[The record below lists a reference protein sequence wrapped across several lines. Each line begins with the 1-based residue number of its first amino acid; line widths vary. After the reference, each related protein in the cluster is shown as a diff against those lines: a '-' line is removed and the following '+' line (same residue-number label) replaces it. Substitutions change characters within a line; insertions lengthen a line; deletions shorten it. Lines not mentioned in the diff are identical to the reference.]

1 MLDFITMKKSFLI
14 PIFALLILL
23 LINSCQKQNDNDPTP
38 TKTAKDSVP
47 IAKAPADTAITLP
60 VSSVTLSGSGTDAT
74 GHIIGYLWSQVSG
87 PAEASILNE
96 SSAAATFK
104 GLVAGT
110 YKFQFE
116 VIDNNGLTGLA
127 DVSVTV
133 NPPPIVTL
141 TLQPANNPG
150 EVNVGI
156 WNGADWSNHT
166 SIEEPLSAW
175 TKDNF
180 PTVLRDF
187 LKFDLSSIPANA
199 TIIKA
204 DLQLYS
210 DTIPLNGD
218 LVHANVGADNSVLIQ
233 QVATSWDP
241 ASLTW
246 FNQPAGLTANQ
257 VTIPSTTQSFLN
269 VDVDVKGLIAPMIS
283 SGANYGFK
291 LQLKNEV
298 EYTSRIFCS
307 SYYSDATR
315 HPKLVVQYIKN

>member
-1 MLDFITMKKSFLI
+1 
-14 PIFALLILL
+14 
-23 LINSCQKQNDNDPTP
+23 
-38 TKTAKDSVP
+38 VP
-47 IAKAPADTAITLP
+47 VAKAPKDTTITLP
-60 VSSVTLSGSGTDAT
+60 LNSVTLTGSGTDAT

-87 PAEASILNE
+87 PSEASIHNE
-96 SSAAATFK
+96 SAATATLSGF
-104 GLVAGT
+104 VAGT
-110 YKFQFE
+110 YTFQFE

-127 DVSVTV
+127 NFTV
-133 NPPPIVTL
+133 IVKPSQTLTL

-150 EVNVGI
+150 EFCLGI
-156 WNGADWSNHT
+156 WNGADWSNGT

-175 TKDNF
+175 TKNSD
-180 PTVLRDF
+180 PTVLRDL
-187 LKFDLSSIPANA
+187 LKFDLSTIPANA
-199 TIIKA
+199 TIVKA

-210 DTIPLNGD
+210 NTIPLNGD
-218 LVHANVGADNSVLIQ
+218 LVHANSGTDNSILIQ

-241 ASLTW
+241 ATLNW
-246 FNQPAGLTANQ
+246 FNQPTGLTANQ
-257 VTIPSTTQSFLN
+257 VIVPSTTQPFLN
-269 VDVDVKGLIAPMIS
+269 VDVDVKALIASMVS

>member
-1 MLDFITMKKSFLI
+1 MKKYFYV

-23 LINSCQKQNDNDPTP
+23 AINGCQKQNDIDPTP
-38 TKTAKDSVP
+38 TPTPKDSVP
-47 IAKAPADTAITLP
+47 VAKAPADTTITLP
-60 VSSVTLSGSGTDAT
+60 VNSVTLSGSGTDAT
-74 GHIIGYLWSQVSG
+74 GHIVGYLYSQVSG
-87 PAEASILNE
+87 PSEAAILNE
-96 SSAAATFK
+96 SSATATFS
-104 GLVAGT
+104 GLIAGT

-116 VIDNNGLTGLA
+116 VTDNNGLTGLA
-127 DVSVTV
+127 SFSIVVKAEQL
-133 NPPPIVTL
+133 VTL

-150 EVNVGI
+150 ESNVGI
-156 WNGADWSNHT
+156 WNGNDWSNHT
-166 SIEEPLSAW
+166 SVEEPISAW
-175 TKDNF
+175 TKDSF
-180 PTVLRDF
+180 PTVIRNL

-199 TIIKA
+199 TIVKA

-233 QVATSWDP
+233 QVATNWDV

-257 VTIPSTTQSFLN
+257 VTIPSTTLPFLN
-269 VDVDVKGLIAPMIS
+269 VDVDVKGLVAPMV
-283 SGANYGFK
+283 SGGVNYGFK

-307 SYYSDATR
+307 SYYSDASR

>member
-1 MLDFITMKKSFLI
+1 MKRYFYT

-23 LINSCQKQNDNDPTP
+23 VINGCQKKDIDPTP
-38 TKTAKDSVP
+38 IPPTPRDSVP
-47 IAKAPADTAITLP
+47 VAKAPADTTITLP
-60 VSSVTLSGSGTDAT
+60 VNSVTLSGSGTDAT
-74 GHIIGYLWSQVSG
+74 GHIVGYLWSQISG
-87 PAEASILNE
+87 PAEAAIVDE
-96 SSAAATFK
+96 SSRTATFS
-104 GLVAGT
+104 GLIAGT
-110 YKFQFE
+110 YTIQFE

-127 DVSVTV
+127 NFSIIVKPVQM
-133 NPPPIVTL
+133 VTL
-141 TLQPANNPG
+141 TLQPANNQG
-150 EVNVGI
+150 ESNVGI

-166 SIEEPLSAW
+166 SVEEPISAW
-175 TKDNF
+175 TKDGT
-180 PTVLRDF
+180 PTVIRNL

-199 TIIKA
+199 TIVKA

-218 LVHANVGADNSVLIQ
+218 LVHANAGTDNSVLIQ
-233 QVATSWDP
+233 QVATNWDP

-257 VTIPSTTQSFLN
+257 VIIPSTTQPFLN
-269 VDVDVKGLIAPMIS
+269 VDMDVKGLIASMVS

-307 SYYSDATR
+307 SYYSDASR

>member
-1 MLDFITMKKSFLI
+1 MKQYFIA
-14 PIFALLILL
+14 PILALMFLL
-23 LINSCQKQNDNDPTP
+23 LINSCQKQADNDPTP
-38 TKTAKDSVP
+38 TPTKSIKDSIPV
-47 IAKAPADTAITLP
+47 AKAPADTTINAP
-60 VSSVTLSGSGTDAT
+60 VSTLTVTGSGTDAT
-74 GHIIGYLWSQVSG
+74 GHIVGYLWTQISG
-87 PAEASILNE
+87 PSAASILNQ
-96 SSAAATFK
+96 SAATATIG

-110 YKFQFE
+110 YTFQFE

-127 DVSVTV
+127 SFSVIVKQAQT
-133 NPPPIVTL
+133 VTL

-150 EVNVGI
+150 ETNVGI
-156 WNGADWSNHT
+156 WNGSDWSNHT

-175 TKDNF
+175 TKDSF
-180 PTVLRDF
+180 PVVIRNL

-199 TIIKA
+199 TIISA
-204 DLQLYS
+204 NLQLYS

-218 LVHANVGADNSVLIQ
+218 LVHANSGLDNTVLIQ
-233 QVATSWDP
+233 QVATAWDP
-241 ASLTW
+241 TTVTW

-257 VTIPSTTQSFLN
+257 VTIPSTTLPFLN
-269 VDVDVKGLIAPMIS
+269 VNADVKGLIASMVS
-283 SGANYGFK
+283 SGANYGFL